1 MYITDQN
8 INQWGDHMELNF
20 EGLKMQKWNVQ
31 TDTVQTV
38 DQKKRVICLA
48 IMFTQEDFSVAF
60 NLLPKL
66 CQNLFCLFS
75 NLYKEEPCFTF

>member
-1 MYITDQN
+1 MSSNLHCSPIEGLKLSSLACKTMDVTDQN

-38 DQKKRVICLA
+38 D
-48 IMFTQEDFSVAF
+48 
-60 NLLPKL
+60 
-66 CQNLFCLFS
+66 
-75 NLYKEEPCFTF
+75 

>member
-1 MYITDQN
+1 MKLSSLACKTMDVTDQN

-38 DQKKRVICLA
+38 D
-48 IMFTQEDFSVAF
+48 
-60 NLLPKL
+60 
-66 CQNLFCLFS
+66 
-75 NLYKEEPCFTF
+75 